1 MNITSLS
8 LDLETKSSIDI
19 GKAGAYRYT
28 ESPDFDILLFG
39 VSVNSGPVTVYDL
52 ACGETIPEE
61 ILAAL
66 SDDHVTK
73 WAFNAAFERVCLS
86 AWLRRNYP
94 QHFSSYSIAG
104 DTVDAYLNPASWKC
118 TMIWAAYNGLP
129 LSLEKAGAALGF
141 EEQKLKEGRELIRYF
156 CTPCKPTKANGGRT
170 WNLPEHAP
178 EKWELFKKYNERDV
192 QVEMQIQKR
201 LYGYPVPD
209 SVWEEYHLDQ
219 EINDRGICI
228 DRDMVSQAICMD
240 GLSKASLME
249 TMQKKTG
256 LENPNSVMQMKGYL
270 AENGLETE
278 SLGKKEVAA
287 MIKEAPKHLAE
298 VLSLRLQLAKSS
310 VRKYEAMQNAVCEDG
325 RCRGMFQFYGANR
338 SGRWAGRLIQLQNLP
353 QNHMEDLEQARELV
367 KQNDYEMLSLL
378 YDSVPGVLS
387 ELIRTAFIPRPGF
400 RFIVSDFSAIEARVL
415 SHLAGEEWRTEV
427 FRSGGD
433 IYCASASQMFK
444 VPVEKHGQNA
454 HLRQKGKI
462 AELAL
467 GYGGS
472 VGALKAMGALEMGLS
487 EGELQPLVDMWRSS
501 NPNIKAYWWAV
512 DHAVK
517 TAITTKLPQKV
528 GAIRFTAKSG
538 MLFITLPSGR
548 QLAYAKPR
556 IGQNKFGGESV
567 TYMGVDAQKK
577 WSRIESYGPK
587 FVENIVQAVSR
598 DILANAMK
606 TLSHCFI
613 VGHVHDELIIEC
625 SPEVSLDAVCEQM
638 GRTPPWIP
646 GIELRADGYECSFY
660 QKQ

>member
-1 MNITSLS
+1 MKITSLS

-39 VSVNSGPVTVYDL
+39 VSVNGGPVTVYDL
-52 ACGETIPEE
+52 ACGEAVPEE

-66 SDDHVTK
+66 SDDRVTK
-73 WAFNAAFERVCLS
+73 WAYNAAFERVCLS

-156 CTPCKPTKANGGRT
+156 CTPCKPTKANGGRM

-209 SVWEEYHLDQ
+209 FVWEEYHLDQ
-219 EINDRGICI
+219 EINDRGIRI
-228 DRDMVSQAICMD
+228 DRDMVSQAICID
-240 GLSKASLME
+240 GLSKASLMK

-278 SLGKKEVAA
+278 SLGKREVAA

-367 KQNDYEMLSLL
+367 KQSDYEMLSLL

-472 VGALKAMGALEMGLS
+472 IGALKAMGALEMGLS

-501 NPNIKAYWWAV
+501 NPNITAYWWAV

-556 IGQNKFGGESV
+556 IGQNQFGGESV

>member
-170 WNLPEHAP
+170 WNLPEHAS

-353 QNHMEDLEQARELV
+353 PEPH
-367 KQNDYEMLSLL
+367 
-378 YDSVPGVLS
+378 G
-387 ELIRTAFIPRPGF
+387 
-400 RFIVSDFSAIEARVL
+400 
-415 SHLAGEEWRTEV
+415 
-427 FRSGGD
+427 RSGAG
-433 IYCASASQMFK
+433 
-444 VPVEKHGQNA
+444 
-454 HLRQKGKI
+454 KGTC
-462 AELAL
+462 
-467 GYGGS
+467 
-472 VGALKAMGALEMGLS
+472 
-487 EGELQPLVDMWRSS
+487 
-501 NPNIKAYWWAV
+501 
-512 DHAVK
+512 K
-517 TAITTKLPQKV
+517 TERL
-528 GAIRFTAKSG
+528 
-538 MLFITLPSGR
+538 
-548 QLAYAKPR
+548 
-556 IGQNKFGGESV
+556 
-567 TYMGVDAQKK
+567 
-577 WSRIESYGPK
+577 
-587 FVENIVQAVSR
+587 
-598 DILANAMK
+598 
-606 TLSHCFI
+606 
-613 VGHVHDELIIEC
+613 
-625 SPEVSLDAVCEQM
+625 
-638 GRTPPWIP
+638 
-646 GIELRADGYECSFY
+646 
-660 QKQ
+660 